1 MTHEVLPHVV
11 DEACPDGSKDGAGRL
26 LWQLALLSEL
36 YVIHLSCMYS
46 CG

>member
-11 DEACPDGSKDGAGRL
+11 DEACPDGSRDGVERL
-26 LWQLALLSEL
+26 LWQLVVLPEL
-36 YVIHLSCMYS
+36 YVMHYSCMYS